1 MRVEDALNG
10 VESLQGSVKDF
21 STMDS
26 GVRNCD
32 TALQRGNAVQYFCT
46 FPITFFPPEYL

>member
-1 MRVEDALNG
+1 MRVEDASDE

-26 GVRNCD
+26 GVRNSD
-32 TALQRGNAVQYFCT
+32 TALQRGFS
-46 FPITFFPPEYL
+46 